1 MSDPDDDRARLR
13 QVALGRLQERWADL
27 PRGERGPTDALV
39 HELQVHQVELEMQ
52 NEELRRLQHDLE
64 ASRAR
69 YFDLY
74 DLAPVGYLTLNDA
87 GLVERANLISGT
99 MLGLSRS
106 AVLHQPFGRFLA
118 PDDMD
123 AFYLVRRRALTHDD
137 QESIEVRML
146 RLDGVELW
154 AHLVVQAATE
164 DGTRVLRVVL
174 SDVTSRRRAEE
185 AKSQLEAQLRQAQ
198 KLESVGRLAGG
209 VAHDFNNMLTVILG
223 NAEQA
228 LATLDPAD
236 PLFTPLQE
244 ITEAGQRSAALVGQL
259 LAFARKQVIAPV
271 PMNLNERVAGMLG
284 MLKRL
289 LREDLEL
296 RFTSVDG
303 LWPIK
308 MDPSQLDQ
316 IVANLCIN
324 ARDAIEGVGTIS
336 IDLSN
341 VGLTAEDCKVRRS
354 ATPGEFVRL
363 RITDTGSGI
372 AAATLPL
379 IFEPFFTTKAA
390 GKGTGLGLAMV
401 HGAVTQNHGF
411 VEVTSQLGQ
420 GTTFD
425 LYFPRQQAH
434 AVESGKGAA
443 GLRTAAANNKEII
456 LLVED
461 EPAISKIVSLLLREQ
476 GYTVLSASSPQEAL
490 VLARTHPA
498 DIHLLLTDVIL
509 PTMNGRQLSVEV
521 VGCRPHIKCL
531 FMSGYTADVLDEHGL
546 SGARFLQKPFSN
558 EELVTTVRAAL
569 A

>member
-1 MSDPDDDRARLR
+1 
-13 QVALGRLQERWADL
+13 
-27 PRGERGPTDALV
+27 
-39 HELQVHQVELEMQ
+39 
-52 NEELRRLQHDLE
+52 
-64 ASRAR
+64 
-69 YFDLY
+69 
-74 DLAPVGYLTLNDA
+74 
-87 GLVERANLISGT
+87 
-99 MLGLSRS
+99 
-106 AVLHQPFGRFLA
+106 
-118 PDDMD
+118 
-123 AFYLVRRRALTHDD
+123 
-137 QESIEVRML
+137 
-146 RLDGVELW
+146 
-154 AHLVVQAATE
+154 
-164 DGTRVLRVVL
+164 VLRVVL

-244 ITEAGQRSAALVGQL
+244 ITEAGQRSAELVGQL

-303 LWPIK
+303 LWPIN

-363 RITDTGSGI
+363 RITDTGTGI

-425 LYFPRQQAH
+425 LYFPRQQAP

-443 GLRTAAANNKEII
+443 GLRTAAANNKGII

-521 VGCRPHIKCL
+521 LGCRPHIKCL
-531 FMSGYTADVLDEHGL
+531 FMSGYTADVLDQHGL